1 MRVSIDSTEP
11 VEQVIRVIEALYGV
25 KLTVAATSGA
35 APAGP
40 AVTGERRRGT
50 RAAGNRATRTG
61 GNGRVRSRKRVESIS
76 NAELRSWARE
86 NGHAV
91 RERGRIPAAVSAAY
105 YEAAGGN

>member
-25 KLTVAATSGA
+25 KLTVATANGA

-40 AVTGERRRGT
+40 AAAGERRRGT
-50 RAAGNRATRTG
+50 RTTGNRATRTS
-61 GNGRVRSRKRVESIS
+61 GNGRVRSKKRVETVS
-76 NAELRSWARE
+76 NAELRSWARK

-91 RERGRIPAAVSAAY
+91 RDRGRIPAAVSAAY
-105 YEAAGGN
+105 YEAVGGN